1 MTNNLKRNQA
11 RWFAVAGL
19 AGAIAA
25 ASAPG
30 AYAQSDDEYQGIVEE
45 VVSLGT
51 RREPRAAIDTAVAV
65 DVFNSEALE
74 SVNSPDMVDVIST
87 LVPSFNVSRQPIS
100 DGATFIR
107 PVQLRGLDSH
117 HTLVLVNG
125 KRRHRASLLQ
135 LGGFGAHGPDI
146 GSIPTIAIKSVE
158 VLRDGAAAQYGS
170 DAIAGVLNFNLKDAN
185 EGGELRVRYGEY
197 DEGDGE
203 NVTLEGN
210 IGLPLGESGFINISG
225 QYGDQ
230 EATNRSQPYDIG
242 IGSSGLIPSEARN
255 STFTDPVTGTQF
267 FGPDAYTNTYSPT
280 GQLLQ
285 SISGSD
291 GIPDDLD
298 TRYDDNFGTIN
309 GSGPFSS
316 PEQPWGQPE
325 QEQIL
330 LFVNAA
336 LALTDEIELYGHGN
350 YSTKEVAGGFFHR
363 RPGVSQL
370 APVREQDGTIY
381 NPRDTLYPSGFT
393 PQFSGEVFDM
403 AGVIGVRGLLDNGI
417 DMDLSAS
424 YGENEIQYTIANTM
438 NPSLGAATP
447 TSFRPGDL
455 ISTEWQINADFGYG
469 FDAGFASDLYF
480 AFGAEYRDEN
490 YELALGDPASFAIG
504 DFAVPDPFDLCTDE
518 ADFAMR
524 TPTAAGMAA
533 VANGLD
539 CTASGDPVY
548 TAKPVGSNGFPG
560 YGPGAIADEG
570 RDSVAVYLDAETDL
584 TEDWLVN
591 AALRY
596 EDYSD
601 FGDVTIAKLATRY
614 AITENVNVRASVGTG
629 FRAPTM
635 GQIATVNVSTRIDP
649 NGQPIAEGIFPPD
662 SAPAGIFGGSA
673 LDNEDSFSWTLGITA
688 TPLDGLSLTADY
700 FFIELTDRIVLS
712 SDFAVGP
719 AEVAQLTALGVPGA
733 NTIGQVR
740 FFTNDADSET
750 SGLDIVGTYEWDWSL
765 GSSSVAVAWNYTETE
780 ITKAGQFLNAET
792 VYDVENNNPQTR
804 ANVTFRNSYQDLD
817 VMLRGRYFGEYK
829 NAANATLANTQT
841 FDPNLYVDLEVAYT
855 FMDNYRVTLGGQN
868 IFDQF
873 PDRGTLG
880 ESCCGRIYRSDSIP
894 DWQGQLWYVQASA
907 QF

>member
-1 MTNNLKRNQA
+1 MTKSHVRNQA

-25 ASAPG
+25 ASG
-30 AYAQSDDEYQGIVEE
+30 TTAYAAEDAEYDGIVEE

-125 KRRHRASLLQ
+125 KRRHRASLVQ
-135 LGGFGAHGPDI
+135 LGGFGAHGPDV
-146 GSIPTIAIKSVE
+146 GSIPTIALKNVE

-185 EGGELRVRYGEY
+185 EGGELRVRYGEF

-210 IGLPLGESGFINISG
+210 IGLPLGESGFINLSA

-230 EATNRSQPYDIG
+230 EATSRSQPYDIS
-242 IGSSGLIPSEARN
+242 IGSSGLIPSQAR
-255 STFTDPVTGTQF
+255 SVVQDVGGTTF
-267 FGPDAYTNTYSPT
+267 FGPDAFTNTYSPT

-285 SISGSD
+285 SIAGSD

-298 TRYDDNFGTIN
+298 NRYDANFNTIG
-309 GSGPFSS
+309 GSSPFSS
-316 PEQPWGQPE
+316 PEQIWGQPE
-325 QEQIL
+325 QEQLL

-336 LALTDEIELYGHGN
+336 LPITDEFELYGHAN
-350 YSTKEVAGGFFHR
+350 YSEKEVKGGFFHR

-370 APVREQDGTIY
+370 LPLRNADGTIY

-393 PQFSGEVFDM
+393 PQFSGEVFDF
-403 AGVIGVRGLLDNGI
+403 GGSVGVRGTTDGGLDV
-417 DMDLSAS
+417 DVSFSA
-424 YGENEIQYTIANTM
+424 GENEIEYTIANTM
-438 NPSLGAATP
+438 NPSLGPTTP

-455 ISTEWQINADFGYG
+455 ISDEWQLNADFGYG
-469 FDAGFASDLYF
+469 FDVGFASDLYL
-480 AFGAEYRDEN
+480 AFGAEYREEN
-490 YELALGDPASFAIG
+490 YEVAQGDPASFAIG
-504 DFAVPDPFDLCTDE
+504 PFSQADPFDLCND
-518 ADFAMR
+518 DG
-524 TPTAAGMAA
+524 TPTAAGVAA
-533 VANGLD
+533 AANGLD
-539 CTASGDPVY
+539 CAEPGDPVY
-548 TAKPVGSNGFPG
+548 NVVPVGSNGFPG
-560 YGPGAIADEG
+560 YSPGFTSDRG
-570 RDSVAVYLDAETDL
+570 RDSYAFYLDAETDV
-584 TEDWLVN
+584 TDEWLINV
-591 AALRY
+591 AARY

-601 FGDVTIAKLATRY
+601 FGDVAIIKFATRY
-614 AITENVNVRASVGTG
+614 SLSENVNIRGSVGTG

-635 GQIATVNVSTRIDP
+635 GQISTINVSTRIDP

-662 SAPAGIFGGSA
+662 SAPASIFGGSA
-673 LDNEDSFSWTLGITA
+673 LDSEDSFSWTLGMTA
-688 TPLDGLSLTADY
+688 TPIDGLSITADWY
-700 FFIELTDRIVLS
+700 YIELTDRITLS
-712 SDFAVGP
+712 SQFNVGP
-719 AEVAQLTALGVPGA
+719 AEVAQLEALGVPGA

-750 SGLDIVGTYEWDWSL
+750 TGIDIVATYEWDWDL
-765 GSSSVAVAWNYTETE
+765 GSSSLALAYNWTSTE
-780 ITKAGQFLNAET
+780 ITEAGQFINAE
-792 VYDVENNNPQTR
+792 VEFDNEHNNPEDR
-804 ANVTFRNSYQDLD
+804 ANLTFRNSYQDFD
-817 VMLRGRYFGEYK
+817 FMLRGRYFGEYQ
-829 NAANATLANTQT
+829 NTANATLTNTQT
-841 FDPNLYVDLEVAYT
+841 FDPNVYVDLELAYT
-855 FMDNYRVTLGGQN
+855 FMENYRVTLGGQN

-873 PDRGTLG
+873 PDRGQIG

-894 DWQGQLWYVQASA
+894 DWQGQLWYLQATA